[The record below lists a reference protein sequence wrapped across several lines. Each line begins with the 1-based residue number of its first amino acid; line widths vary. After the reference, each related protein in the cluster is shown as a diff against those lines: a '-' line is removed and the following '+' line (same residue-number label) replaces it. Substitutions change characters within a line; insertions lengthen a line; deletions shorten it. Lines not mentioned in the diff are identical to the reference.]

1 MYCNKFKAFN
11 LLLSQEKQEC
21 WSAEDGKKWKWPN
34 TFWLQTKTEYQA
46 RFTLF
51 WYSQLEK

>member
-21 WSAEDGKKWKWPN
+21 WSAEDEKKWKWPN